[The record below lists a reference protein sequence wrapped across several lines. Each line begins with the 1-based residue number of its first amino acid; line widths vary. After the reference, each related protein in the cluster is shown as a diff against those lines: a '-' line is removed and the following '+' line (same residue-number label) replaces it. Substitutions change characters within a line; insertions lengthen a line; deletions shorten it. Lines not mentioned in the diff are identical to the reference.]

1 MDARTFY
8 TDSFDISRLPLDWDR
23 ISQEDIAELQRVIN
37 STTLTDFIEDD
48 KKAAEAVAAAHDD
61 CSLDT
66 KASAAT
72 PEQ

>member
-8 TDSFDISRLPLDWDR
+8 TDSFDISRLPLDWDKV
-23 ISQEDIAELQRVIN
+23 SQEDIAELQRVIN

-48 KKAAEAVAAAHDD
+48 KKAAEARHGDS
-61 CSLDT
+61 SLDT